1 MKTRIL
7 IIIGVIGV
15 VLSFFVITGFL
26 VFVMGPV
33 NHQQIVEYQ
42 SNELVQQFLETYPQ
56 SGITSMSGTLF
67 ENEISFTYSQNA
79 RYVSLTFSDSMEGQK
94 ITYKCERSIS
104 SQEPVEIFYFED
116 PTVQTIK
123 NSVCRTYD

>member
-1 MKTRIL
+1 MKTRFL

-26 VFVMGPV
+26 VFVMGPL
-33 NHQQIVEYQ
+33 NHQQIDEYQ
-42 SNELVQQFLETYPQ
+42 SNELVRQFLETYPQ

-67 ENEISFTYSQNA
+67 ENEISFTYSKNA
-79 RYVSLTFSDSMEGQK
+79 RYVSLTFSDGMDGQK
-94 ITYKCERSIS
+94 ITYKCERIIS

-116 PTVQTIK
+116 PTIQTIK
-123 NSVCRTYD
+123 DNVCGEYN

>member
-26 VFVMGPV
+26 VFVMGPL

-67 ENEISFTYSQNA
+67 ENEISFSYSQNA
-79 RYVSLTFSDSMEGQK
+79 RYVSLTFSDSVKGQK
-94 ITYKCERSIS
+94 ITYKCEKIIS
-104 SQEPVEIFYFED
+104 SQEPVEIFYFEN

-123 NSVCRTYD
+123 DNVCGIYD

>member
-1 MKTRIL
+1 MKTRFL

-26 VFVMGPV
+26 VFVIGPL
-33 NHQQIVEYQ
+33 NHQQIAEYQ

-67 ENEISFTYSQNA
+67 ENEISFSYSQNA
-79 RYVSLTFSDSMEGQK
+79 RYVSLTFSDSVDGQK
-94 ITYKCERSIS
+94 ITYKCERIIS
-104 SQEPVEIFYFED
+104 SQEPVEIFYFVD

-123 NSVCRTYD
+123 DNVCGMYD